1 MKLVKQEENS
11 WGQNK
16 FDLCSIK
23 DDVLRKKLVLIEWE
37 NDNES
42 EMKPKDFQIVYL
54 TKKRLLQH

>member
-1 MKLVKQEENS
+1 M
-11 WGQNK
+11 
-16 FDLCSIK
+16 CSIK